1 MRAIYE
7 RELGSYFHSMLG
19 YVFIAIVSA
28 FIGLYY
34 FSINLFGGYP
44 SFSMALGNTTAVFL
58 FAVPLLTMRSMAE
71 DRRSRTDQ
79 MLLTYPVTITRVVL
93 GKFFAMATVLLIPM
107 VLCCYYPLI
116 IAANGTATL
125 LNDYSAILA
134 YFCLGC
140 LYLAVGQFFSSL
152 TESQLIAAVGT
163 FAALLVSYLW
173 EGLASLLPTTAQG
186 SLAGLLILC
195 VLAWGLTLG
204 LSGSRVL
211 ALGVGL
217 VCAAACVIWYIADS
231 AAFAGLLGELMG
243 HFSLLAILDNFAY
256 YQVFDLGGLLQL
268 ISLTALFL
276 FLTVQSVSR
285 RRWS

>member
-1 MRAIYE
+1 M
-7 RELGSYFHSMLG
+7 
-19 YVFIAIVSA
+19 
-28 FIGLYY
+28 
-34 FSINLFGGYP
+34 
-44 SFSMALGNTTAVFL
+44 
-58 FAVPLLTMRSMAE
+58 
-71 DRRSRTDQ
+71 
-79 MLLTYPVTITRVVL
+79 
-93 GKFFAMATVLLIPM
+93 
-107 VLCCYYPLI
+107 
-116 IAANGTATL
+116 
-125 LNDYSAILA
+125 
-134 YFCLGC
+134 
-140 LYLAVGQFFSSL
+140 
-152 TESQLIAAVGT
+152 
-163 FAALLVSYLW
+163 
-173 EGLASLLPTTAQG
+173 
-186 SLAGLLILC
+186 
-195 VLAWGLTLG
+195 LAWGLTLG